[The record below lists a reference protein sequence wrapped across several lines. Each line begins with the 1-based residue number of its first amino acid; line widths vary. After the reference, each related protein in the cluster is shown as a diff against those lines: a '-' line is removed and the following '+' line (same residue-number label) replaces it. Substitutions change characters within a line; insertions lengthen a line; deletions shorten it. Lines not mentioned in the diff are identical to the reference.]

1 MSLSQVITL
10 EPAALVTNI
19 SRVSEDKI
27 PTITLSYKSSDCVS
41 ELSKGKEINRKG
53 GGRKEEGRRGVGRR
67 EGKENRRERRSRELR
82 KQGRQDITSVALPPS
97 P

>member
-53 GGRKEEGRRGVGRR
+53 GGRR
-67 EGKENRRERRSRELR
+67 EGKENRSERRSRELR